1 MTGLERS
8 AFAARCKD
16 IGNRG
21 FKASD
26 WGYAVLAYQEGIR
39 YLEYLPHDSE
49 MQPLRF
55 DHGGAQLNHLDK
67 DMSLAVTL
75 FSNLA
80 AAFLKLQEPHE
91 ALKYA
96 EKALR
101 FDAAHAKALYR
112 RGQALLA
119 LGEYSEALVAAEEL
133 LRKEPGNPDAAS
145 LKSAAAL
152 GAKVATQKEKALFSK
167 MLS

>member
-1 MTGLERS
+1 
-8 AFAARCKD
+8 
-16 IGNRG
+16 
-21 FKASD
+21 
-26 WGYAVLAYQEGIR
+26 
-39 YLEYLPHDSE
+39 
-49 MQPLRF
+49 
-55 DHGGAQLNHLDK
+55 
-67 DMSLAVTL
+67 MSLAVTL

-101 FDAAHAKALYR
+101 FDAAHVPKLQWKMGPPLLLNAIGWWLRLPVEAKALYR